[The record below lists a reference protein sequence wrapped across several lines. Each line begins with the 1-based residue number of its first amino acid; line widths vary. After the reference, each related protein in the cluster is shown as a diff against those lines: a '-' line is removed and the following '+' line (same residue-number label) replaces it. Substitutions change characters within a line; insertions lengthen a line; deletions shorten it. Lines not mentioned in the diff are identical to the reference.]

1 MREGPNLTMQILEGH
16 GIEGKVLARASVGQ
30 RITLDIE
37 LKDTGN
43 QSNLLI
49 FQEKDI
55 FSNL

>member
-16 GIEGKVLARASVGQ
+16 GIEGKVLSRASVGQ